1 MKLISELGQ
10 VNVIQIPRCVT
21 SKPDTKELVYELDAS
36 SSAYAAVVYLVIKSQ
51 ISTHVRLIPSK
62 TCVSPPKK
70 QTIPR
75 LEPLAALILARLT
88 TQMKTT
94 LEQCLVISH
103 VHCWTDSNNV
113 LYWIKGKDEERK
125 QFVNHTVAKIRQ
137 LLLTDVWA
145 HVPGVKNPVDLA
157 SRGVNPLSQASNPLW
172 WNGPTWISKQGE
184 ARQMEDAS
192 GIIQWPPEC
201 MKEVEVQAI
210 RSLEESATLLVRNTP
225 EVGIAHVIN
234 CEDYSDFSKLCGVI
248 AYVIHLVNI
257 IKAC

>member
-145 HVPGVKNPVDLA
+145 HVPGVK
-157 SRGVNPLSQASNPLW
+157 
-172 WNGPTWISKQGE
+172 
-184 ARQMEDAS
+184 
-192 GIIQWPPEC
+192 IQW
-201 MKEVEVQAI
+201 
-210 RSLEESATLLVRNTP
+210 T
-225 EVGIAHVIN
+225 
-234 CEDYSDFSKLCGVI
+234 
-248 AYVIHLVNI
+248 
-257 IKAC
+257 